1 MARITPLSKTDLSA
15 RGDEI
20 RKIEQM
26 RGHPLNNCY
35 RTMARKPKILQAVTD
50 LSIAVMR
57 EPGGTP
63 TSLRWMVAH
72 VASNAAG
79 CRYCTAHTARNAAT
93 RGDVPDEK
101 LEAIWEYQ
109 TSPLFSEA
117 ERAALDLA
125 LAAGSCPPS
134 VEDAHFSRLRE
145 HFNDDQIVEI
155 VAAIAMF
162 GWFNRWNDTVGSD
175 LEDEAVSFRDVHPAA
190 SGWVPGRKSGT

>member
-1 MARITPLSKTDLSA
+1 MARINPLSQADLSA
-15 RGDEI
+15 RGEEI

-35 RTMARKPKILQAVTD
+35 RTMARKPKILRAVTD

-57 EPGGTP
+57 EPGDTP

-93 RGDVPDEK
+93 RGDVADEK

-134 VEDAHFSRLRE
+134 VEDALGFKDGHS
-145 HFNDDQIVEI
+145 
-155 VAAIAMF
+155 
-162 GWFNRWNDTVGSD
+162 
-175 LEDEAVSFRDVHPAA
+175 AA
-190 SGWVPGRKSGT
+190 SGWVPGHKAGT

>member
-1 MARITPLSKTDLSA
+1 MARVAPLSKIELSA
-15 RGDEI
+15 QEGEI
-20 RKIEQM
+20 KRIEQM

-35 RTMARKPKILQAVTD
+35 RTMARKPNILRAVTD

-93 RGDVPDEK
+93 RGDVSDEK
-101 LEAIWEYQ
+101 IAAIWQYQ

-125 LAAGSCPPS
+125 LAAGSCPPT
-134 VEDAHFSRLRE
+134 VDEDHFIRLRQHYSE
-145 HFNDDQIVEI
+145 DQIVEI

-162 GWFNRWNDTVGSD
+162 GWFNRWNDTMGSD
-175 LEDEAVSFRDVHPAA
+175 LEEEALSFKHNHPVA
-190 SGWVPGRKSGT
+190 SGWALDQGIKG

>member
-1 MARITPLSKTDLSA
+1 MARVAPLSETDLSSRA
-15 RGDEI
+15 DEI
-20 RKIEQM
+20 KRIEQL

-35 RTMARKPKILQAVTD
+35 KTMARKPKILKAITD

-93 RGDVPDEK
+93 RGDVSEDK
-101 LEAIWEYQ
+101 IAAIWEYQ
-109 TSPLFSEA
+109 KSPLFSDA

-125 LAAGSCPPS
+125 LAAGTCPPS
-134 VEDAHFSRLRE
+134 VDDRHFRRLRRHFSE
-145 HFNDDQIVEI
+145 DQIVEI

-162 GWFNRWNDTVGSD
+162 GWFNRWNDTIGSD
-175 LEDEAVSFRDVHPAA
+175 LEDSAVAFRRDHPVAA
-190 SGWVPGRKSGT
+190 GWVAGQET